1 MVRWALTGSDDWG
14 TSRLWDLT
22 NAGSSSRVLSGHT
35 SAIDSVALTPD
46 GKWALTGSD
55 DNTARLWE
63 LVPRMSFAEVQKIIG
78 VHEEGTRSN
87 DGP

>member
-1 MVRWALTGSDDWG
+1 MGLYD
-14 TSRLWDLT
+14 
-22 NAGSSSRVLSGHT
+22 
-35 SAIDSVALTPD
+35 
-46 GKWALTGSD
+46 K
-55 DNTARLWE
+55 TARLWE